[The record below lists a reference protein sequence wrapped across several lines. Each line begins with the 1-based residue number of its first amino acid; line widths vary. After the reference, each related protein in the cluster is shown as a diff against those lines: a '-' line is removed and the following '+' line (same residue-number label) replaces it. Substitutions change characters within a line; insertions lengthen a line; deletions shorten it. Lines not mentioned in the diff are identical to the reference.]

1 MAGCEKMSARY
12 YIPLRHDT
20 VAKSIWNAL
29 HREHCKCVA
38 SDGPDMLSS
47 NGEYIETH
55 GNYEFWWNIPIKTCT
70 KLKHNRPDMVMW
82 EHRSKTCTIVEVACP
97 LDVNIIGKEKEKE
110 VVYGPLIRN
119 LQLMYPLHT
128 FTFVPIVIGAT
139 GFVSKNLKEHL
150 RQLGLSK
157 KTLPRLITKLQEQ
170 AASGTVKIVKT
181 FLRFKLV

>member
-1 MAGCEKMSARY
+1 M
-12 YIPLRHDT
+12 
-20 VAKSIWNAL
+20 
-29 HREHCKCVA
+29 
-38 SDGPDMLSS
+38 
-47 NGEYIETH
+47 
-55 GNYEFWWNIPIKTCT
+55 
-70 KLKHNRPDMVMW
+70 
-82 EHRSKTCTIVEVACP
+82 
-97 LDVNIIGKEKEKE
+97 DVNIIGKEKEKE

-119 LQLMYPLHT
+119 LQLMYPLYT